1 MFFNVGIANKLV
13 KLTETFKY
21 PFIVCM
27 TNMENLLK
35 NVRMFLTS
43 ANLVYDQKD
52 YTSSAILYFKCLFV
66 LLDYIILKDLG
77 KTPKD
82 HTERFRILQKDYPE
96 FYVVLDKL
104 FSVYRNTYSL
114 TISKIDCDKVKE
126 DVQKII
132 KEYKIQINS

>member
-1 MFFNVGIANKLV
+1 
-13 KLTETFKY
+13 
-21 PFIVCM
+21 
-27 TNMENLLK
+27 
-35 NVRMFLTS
+35 MFLKS
-43 ANLVYDQKD
+43 ANIIYFQKD

-82 HTERFRILQKDYPE
+82 HTERFRILQKNYSDLYT
-96 FYVVLDKL
+96 VLDKL

-132 KEYKIQINS
+132 KKYKIQVSS